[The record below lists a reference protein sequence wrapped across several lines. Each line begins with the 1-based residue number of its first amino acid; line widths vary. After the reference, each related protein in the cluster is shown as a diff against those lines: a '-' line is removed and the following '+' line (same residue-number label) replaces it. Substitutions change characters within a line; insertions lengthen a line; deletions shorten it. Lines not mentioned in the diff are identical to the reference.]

1 MHGYAI
7 VVCQR
12 PNLIDSFYVFSLNRF
27 HSFRLQFFKL
37 VSRANLWILTTGENN
52 YAKVPLVIYVKAF
65 HLSAE
70 QFNWMGGWGGGG
82 RGGEKLPCKR
92 AEDTSGK
99 IEVKH
104 HCRRTISTQ
113 LKLFLTP
120 KRYYLLSQQ
129 VTKT

>member
-27 HSFRLQFFKL
+27 HSFRLRFFKL

-82 RGGEKLPCKR
+82 GLRNFHVKEQRILV
-92 AEDTSGK
+92 GK
-99 IEVKH
+99 
-104 HCRRTISTQ
+104 
-113 LKLFLTP
+113 LKLNTTP
-120 KRYYLLSQQ
+120 GEQSVLSSSFF
-129 VTKT
+129 